1 MILLNLILLLL
12 IGGAFVWWS
21 ERFGAHWPR
30 MLALILVLVDLAY
43 LLIGISDISPDK
55 FTLVPAASDPKSW
68 LVALKIDWIPRFG
81 ISVELAMDGLSLVLI
96 LLTLVLGA
104 VAIVSSWNEANDR
117 QGFFQAN
124 ILWTLAGVIG
134 VFVALDLFLF
144 FLFWEVMLVPMYLLI
159 AIWGHE
165 GKAYASMKFF
175 IFTQFSGLLML
186 VAILVL
192 VNLHHTETGV
202 ITFSYFDLLGTT
214 MSADAANWLM
224 LGFFIAFVVKLP
236 GFPFHTWLPDAHTQ
250 APTAG
255 SVILA
260 GILLKTGA
268 YGLIRFTVPL
278 FPEAALSFAPI
289 AMLLGVAGILYGA
302 FLAFAQSD
310 FKRLV
315 AYSSV
320 SHMGFVL
327 LGVFAW
333 NALALQGA
341 VMQMVAHGFSTA
353 ALFMIAGAL
362 QQRMHTRDMNKM
374 GGLWHT
380 MPRMGAVA
388 LFFALASLGL
398 PGLGNFVAEFLV
410 LLGLFN
416 VNPWMA
422 AVAALGLITA
432 AVYSLIM
439 MQKSFFGKPDD
450 SYKAE
455 GSYKVEGSPNVDDSP
470 KVDDSLKMYDFGAL
484 DMTTMAVMIVALV
497 WLGLYPQPVL
507 DLVQPVLDS
516 LALQVSFASDS
527 IIAEPV
533 ANESAVN
540 QFAEGGL

>member
-1 MILLNLILLLL
+1 
-12 IGGAFVWWS
+12 
-21 ERFGAHWPR
+21 
-30 MLALILVLVDLAY
+30 
-43 LLIGISDISPDK
+43 
-55 FTLVPAASDPKSW
+55 
-68 LVALKIDWIPRFG
+68 
-81 ISVELAMDGLSLVLI
+81 MDGLSLILI
-96 LLTLVLGA
+96 TLTLVLGA
-104 VAIVSSWNEANDR
+104 IAIISSWNEKNQR

-124 ILWTLAGVIG
+124 ILWTLAGVVG
-134 VFVALDLFLF
+134 VFLAVDLFLF

-165 GKAYASMKFF
+165 GRAYASMKFF
-175 IFTQFSGLLML
+175 IFTQLSGLLML
-186 VAILVL
+186 VAILL
-192 VNLHHTETGV
+192 LAKLHHSATGV
-202 ITFSYFDLLGTT
+202 YSFSYFELLNLDIDSNT
-214 MSADAANWLM
+214 AYWLM

-236 GFPFHTWLPDAHTQ
+236 SFPFHTWLPDAHTQ

-278 FPEAALSFAPI
+278 FPNAALEFAPI
-289 AMLLGVAGILYGA
+289 AMTLGVAGIIYGA
-302 FLAFAQSD
+302 VMAFSQSD

-362 QQRMHTRDMNKM
+362 QQRLHTRDMNKM
-374 GGLWHT
+374 GGLWHH

-410 LLGLFN
+410 LVGLFA
-416 VNPWMA
+416 VSPWTT

-432 AVYSLIM
+432 AIYSLIM
-439 MQKSFFGKPDD
+439 MQKAFYGQPSSEF
-450 SYKAE
+450 E
-455 GSYKVEGSPNVDDSP
+455 VDD
-470 KVDDSLKMYDFGAL
+470 FAIL
-484 DMTTMAVMIVALV
+484 DMAAMGVMIIALIG
-497 WLGLYPQPVL
+497 LGLYPQPVF
-507 DLVQPVLDS
+507 DLVQPVIDAL
-516 LALQVSFASDS
+516 LAATM
-527 IIAEPV
+527 
-533 ANESAVN
+533 
-540 QFAEGGL
+540 GGAL

>member
-1 MILLNLILLLL
+1 MMLLNLVLVLLL
-12 IGGAFVWWS
+12 GGAVAWWS
-21 ERFGAHWPR
+21 ERLDSDWPR
-30 MLALILVLVDLAY
+30 KISITVVLLDLLY
-43 LLIGISDISPDK
+43 LLSYVSGISAEQFS
-55 FTLVPAASDPKSW
+55 LVPAAGNPESW
-68 LVALKIDWIPRFG
+68 LIAYQVDWIPRFG
-81 ISVELAMDGLSLVLI
+81 ISLELAMDGLSLILV

-104 VAIVSSWNEANDR
+104 IAIISSWNEANDR

-134 VFVALDLFLF
+134 VFLALDLFLF

-175 IFTQFSGLLML
+175 IFTQLSGLLML

-192 VNLHHTETGV
+192 VKLHHSATGV
-202 ITFSYFDLLGTT
+202 YSFSYFDLLGTP
-214 MSADAANWLM
+214 MSAETAKWLM

-278 FPEAALSFAPI
+278 FPEAALAFAPI

-362 QQRMHTRDMNKM
+362 QQRLHTRDMNKM
-374 GGLWHT
+374 SGLWHN

-410 LLGLFN
+410 LLGLFKS
-416 VNPWMA
+416 NPWMTA
-422 AVAALGLITA
+422 AAALGLITA
-432 AVYSLIM
+432 AIYSLIM
-439 MQKSFFGKPDD
+439 MQKSFFGKPD
-450 SYKAE
+450 E
-455 GSYKVEGSPNVDDSP
+455 GRQLN
-470 KVDDSLKMYDFGAL
+470 DFGTL
-484 DMTTMAVMIVALV
+484 EMTAMTVMIIALV

-516 LALQVSFASDS
+516 LAAEVSAS
-527 IIAEPV
+527 
-533 ANESAVN
+533 ANMI
-540 QFAEGGL
+540 GGLK